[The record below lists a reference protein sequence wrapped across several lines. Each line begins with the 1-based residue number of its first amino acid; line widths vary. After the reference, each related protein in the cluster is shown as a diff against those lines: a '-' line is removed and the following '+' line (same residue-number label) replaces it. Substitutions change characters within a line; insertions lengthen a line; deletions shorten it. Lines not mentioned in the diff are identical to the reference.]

1 MFKGLGNTYE
11 KRQSADT
18 GNYLAAMSASLG
30 NLGGLVPALA
40 GPVLH
45 CDGPL
50 PALEGPAGDVL
61 YGATLA
67 AIMEARM
74 AVNVYWVEA
83 ISNASNNVQDALTQL
98 TASITPSWKTNLQP
112 SATWQNL
119 IDSCGERLS
128 TIDTVAIVKSHSHV
142 RKARDPGY
150 QPSAEAG
157 STCHNPCCNS
167 V

>member
-1 MFKGLGNTYE
+1 MFKALGNTYE

-18 GNYLAAMSASLG
+18 GNYLEAMSASLG

-40 GPVLH
+40 GPVLPW
-45 CDGPL
+45 DGPL
-50 PALEGPAGDVL
+50 PALEGPAGEIL

-74 AVNVYWVEA
+74 TVNLYWVEA
-83 ISNASNNVQDALTQL
+83 ISNASNNVQDLLTQL
-98 TASITPSWKTNLQP
+98 TESITPSWKTNLQP

-128 TIDTVAIVKSHSHV
+128 TIDTVTIVKIHTHV
-142 RKARDPGY
+142 KKARAPGY
-150 QPSAEAG
+150 QPSAAAA
-157 STCHNPCCNS
+157 STSHNPCCNS
-167 V
+167 A